1 MVSFGGDDI
10 PFGVVFAS
18 LSVLFHAY
26 ICVCIC
32 LYMYACIQL
41 EVVEICANFHFFF
54 SQYEMLFIFLL
65 YNYIKLFNIRYKT

>member
-10 PFGVVFAS
+10 PFGVVLAS
-18 LSVLFHAY
+18 LSVLFHAC

-41 EVVEICANFHFFF
+41 EVVEICANFFFF
-54 SQYEMLFIFLL
+54 FHNMKCFLL
-65 YNYIKLFNIRYKT
+65 FYYIII

>member
-41 EVVEICANFHFFF
+41 EVVEICANFFFF
-54 SQYEMLFIFLL
+54 FI
-65 YNYIKLFNIRYKT
+65 I